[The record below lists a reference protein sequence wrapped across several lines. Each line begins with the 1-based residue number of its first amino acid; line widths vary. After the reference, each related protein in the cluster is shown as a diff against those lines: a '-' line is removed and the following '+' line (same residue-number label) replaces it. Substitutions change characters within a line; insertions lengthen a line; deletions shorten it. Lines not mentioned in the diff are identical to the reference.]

1 MSTKKKASKR
11 KTKVKADPADRRRE
25 QLRLAQA
32 ALRERRHEAGKREI
46 IVWVSKKQERAIR
59 KILAGK

>member
-1 MSTKKKASKR
+1 MSTKKASKR
-11 KTKVKADPADRRRE
+11 KTKKAAVDPADRRRE
-25 QLRLAQA
+25 QLRQAQA